1 MTNTHI
7 FVSVYKYGENK
18 SISRMASFYC
28 TCREVLPKG
37 VCGRASQSECASQLR
52 GLWTWSLTAV
62 GRKDLLSLSFSYT
75 GHSKRCVYV

>member
-1 MTNTHI
+1 MRYIHI
-7 FVSVYKYGENK
+7 FVNAYKYRENK
-18 SISRMASFYC
+18 SMSRMASFYC

-37 VCGRASQSECASQLR
+37 ACGRASQSECVSQLR

-75 GHSKRCVYV
+75 GHSKPCVYV